1 MSRHVIA
8 VFAAGLIAIAV
19 TDCASK
25 HDATVERA
33 ALKPVALPDLSRT
46 EPSVQQQ
53 IQEAHA
59 ALMTKSGASGTGAA
73 DLANAY
79 GEMGK
84 LLMAAEYL
92 EAAESCFLN
101 AQTLAPAEARW
112 PYYLGHLYKLRGES
126 AKSASSFER
135 ALAAQPNDVAT
146 LVWLGNEYLED
157 NRPEAAEPVFQKAL
171 SLQPRSAAAYSG
183 LGRASLAKKN
193 YPDAVAHL
201 EHALELSPKA
211 SALEYPLGLA
221 YRGLGKTDT
230 AEAHLRQR
238 GDKEAVPIDPWMD
251 DLRAMVHSAVAFEN
265 RGLRALDSGDYTA
278 AERDFRQALIF
289 APDNA
294 TLRHELATALVVSG
308 KTKEAFD
315 EFTEITRRSPNYARA
330 HYSLGVLLVS
340 EGRLREAVDRFAAA
354 AKADPDY
361 AGAELQMAE
370 ALRRT
375 GRPGDALAH
384 YNRAMAL
391 DPGAPE
397 ARLGYAMA
405 LVRLSR
411 YRAALESL
419 TEARRAQPD
428 QPALAQA
435 LARFLAAAP
444 DDRVRDGRQALDIVQ
459 TLMKRPHDVD
469 LYEAMA
475 MTLAEL
481 GQYDQAIQWQQ
492 GAIAGAGKSG
502 RADLA
507 GRLAENLKVFE
518 DHKPCRAP
526 WREDDSAVPGV
537 K

>member
-1 MSRHVIA
+1 VSRHVIA
-8 VFAAGLIAIAV
+8 VLAAGLIAIAV

-33 ALKPVALPDLSRT
+33 ALKPVALPDLSRI

-53 IQEAHA
+53 IQEAYA
-59 ALMTKSGASGTGAA
+59 ALMAKSSASGTGSA

-112 PYYLGHLYKLRGES
+112 PYYLGHLYKLRGEA

-157 NRPEAAEPVFQKAL
+157 NRPEAAEPVFRKAL

-183 LGRASLAKKN
+183 LGRTALARKN
-193 YPDAVAHL
+193 YSDAVAHL

-221 YRGLGKTDT
+221 YRGLGQTDK
-230 AEAHLRQR
+230 ADAHVRQR
-238 GDKEAVPIDPWMD
+238 GEKEAVPVDPRMD
-251 DLRAMVHSAVAFEN
+251 DVRAMVHSAVAFEN
-265 RGLRALDSGDYTA
+265 RGLRALDSGDYAA
-278 AERDFRQALIF
+278 AERDFRQALVF

-294 TLRHELATALVVSG
+294 ALRHELATALVVSG

-315 EFTEITRRSPNYARA
+315 EFTEITRRSPKYARA
-330 HYSLGVLLVS
+330 YYSLGVLLVS
-340 EGRLREAVDRFAAA
+340 QGRLREAVDQFAAA
-354 AKADPDY
+354 VKDDPDY

-375 GRPGDALAH
+375 GRAGEALPH
-384 YNRAMAL
+384 YSRAIAL
-391 DPGAPE
+391 DPSAGE
-397 ARLGYAMA
+397 ARHGYAMA
-405 LVRLSR
+405 LARLNR
-411 YRAALESL
+411 YR
-419 TEARRAQPD
+419 EARQSLIEATRAYPD

-435 LARFLAAAP
+435 LARLLAAAP
-444 DDRVRDGRQALDIVQ
+444 DDQVRDGRQALEIVQ
-459 TLMKRPHDVD
+459 TLMKKPHDVD
-469 LYEAMA
+469 VYEAMA

-481 GQYDQAIQWQQ
+481 GHYDQAIQWQQ
-492 GAIAGAGKSG
+492 GAITAAGRSG
-502 RADLA
+502 RPDLA
-507 GRLAENLKVFE
+507 SRFAENLKLFE
-518 DHKPCRAP
+518 DHRPCRAP
-526 WREDDSAVPGV
+526 WRDGDSAVPGV